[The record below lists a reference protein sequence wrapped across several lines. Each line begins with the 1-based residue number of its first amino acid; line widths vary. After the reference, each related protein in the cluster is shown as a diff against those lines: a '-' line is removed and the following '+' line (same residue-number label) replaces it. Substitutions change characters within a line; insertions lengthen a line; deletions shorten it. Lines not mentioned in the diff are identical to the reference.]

1 MVRLDSH
8 RLSRT
13 IRSSLDR
20 SGCSDV
26 AELAHYVLCA
36 VLFHL
41 AVGLVLMLALEAPTQ
56 AIARDVLLVAYFI
69 PVPALMIRRLHDQER
84 SAAWV
89 WLAVPGI
96 ALWLIRKTLSLAP
109 ESALPFGI
117 DQIAWPL
124 DWFGGLANLVLI
136 VLLLLPGTKG
146 PNRFGPDPRAG

>member
-20 SGCSDV
+20 SGRSDV
-26 AELAHYVLCA
+26 AELTHYVFCA

-56 AIARDVLLVAYFI
+56 AIARDVLLVAFFI

-89 WLAVPGI
+89 WLAVPGM
-96 ALWLIRKTLSLAP
+96 ALWLARKVLALVP
-109 ESALPFGI
+109 DTAMPFGI

-124 DWFGGLANLVLI
+124 DWLGGLANLVLI

>member
-8 RLSRT
+8 MLSRT
-13 IRSSLDR
+13 IRASLDR
-20 SGCSDV
+20 SGRSDV
-26 AELAHYVLCA
+26 AELAHYVLCV

-41 AVGLVLMLALEAPTQ
+41 AVGLVLMLAFNAPTQ

-89 WLAVPGI
+89 WLAVPGM
-96 ALWLIRKTLSLAP
+96 ALWLARKVLALVLEP
-109 ESALPFGI
+109 AMPFGI

>member
-13 IRSSLDR
+13 IRASLDR
-20 SGCSDV
+20 SGRSDV
-26 AELAHYVLCA
+26 AELVHYVLCA

-41 AVGLVLMLALEAPTQ
+41 AVGLVLMLTFNAPTQ

-96 ALWLIRKTLSLAP
+96 ALWLARKVLALVP
-109 ESALPFGI
+109 DTAMPFGI

-146 PNRFGPDPRAG
+146 PNRFGPDPRAV

>member
-13 IRSSLDR
+13 IRASLDR
-20 SGCSDV
+20 SGRSDV
-26 AELAHYVLCA
+26 AELTHYVLCV

-41 AVGLVLMLALEAPTQ
+41 AVGLVLMLALDAPAQ
-56 AIARDVLLVAYFI
+56 AIARDVFLVIYFI
-69 PVPALMIRRLHDQER
+69 PVPALMIRRLRDQER

-89 WLAVPGI
+89 WLAVPGM
-96 ALWLIRKTLSLAP
+96 ALWLARKVLALVP
-109 ESALPFGI
+109 EPAMPFGI

>member
-8 RLSRT
+8 MLNRT
-13 IRSSLDR
+13 IRASLDR
-20 SGCSDV
+20 SGRSDV

-96 ALWLIRKTLSLAP
+96 ALWLARKVLALVP
-109 ESALPFGI
+109 EPAMPFGI

>member
-20 SGCSDV
+20 SGRSDV

-84 SAAWV
+84 SAVWV
-89 WLAVPGI
+89 WLAVPGM
-96 ALWLIRKTLSLAP
+96 ALWLVRKVLALVP
-109 ESALPFGI
+109 DTAMPFGI
-117 DQIAWPL
+117 DQVAWPL

-146 PNRFGPDPRAG
+146 PNRFGPDPRAV

>member
-13 IRSSLDR
+13 IRASLDR
-20 SGCSDV
+20 SGRSDV
-26 AELAHYVLCA
+26 AELAHYVFYV

-41 AVGLVLMLALEAPTQ
+41 AVGLVLMLALDAPTQ
-56 AIARDVLLVAYFI
+56 AIARDVLLVVYFI

-96 ALWLIRKTLSLAP
+96 ALWLARKVLALVP
-109 ESALPFGI
+109 DTAMPFGI
-117 DQIAWPL
+117 DQIVWPL